1 MEHFYLITNEAKDPQ
16 GLYTERIT
24 AYLKK
29 RGGSVVCMENTA
41 TAFDTVISSNGEP
54 ADNRSV
60 SGACHGEE
68 AAQCILVLGG
78 DGTLLRAAR
87 NVMGSGIPLIGINLG
102 TLGYLAEVDIG
113 MIEPALDQLL
123 TDRFTR
129 EERMM
134 LEGQVK
140 KQDATDENFALNDI
154 VIVRSGPLQILTFH
168 IYVNGQFLNS
178 YCADGMI
185 VATPTGSTGYNMSA
199 GGPIANPGAEL
210 ILLTPICPHT
220 LNTRSIVLASE
231 DEIRIEIPQGK
242 DGQQQT
248 VEANFDGSHKMT
260 LQTGDG
266 IVIRKAL
273 KTTGIL
279 KLNTESFLTVLHK
292 KMSE

>member
-1 MEHFYLITNEAKDPQ
+1 MNHFYLITNEVKDPQ
-16 GLYTERIT
+16 GFYTERIT

-29 RGGSVVCMENTA
+29 HGANVVCVENTA
-41 TAFDTVISSNGEP
+41 GAVMAADTGL
-54 ADNRSV
+54 
-60 SGACHGEE
+60 HE

-87 NVMGSGIPLIGINLG
+87 NVMGSGVPLIGINLG

-113 MIEPALDQLL
+113 MIEPALDRLL
-123 TDRFTR
+123 TDRYTR

-134 LEGQVK
+134 LEGKVTR
-140 KQDATDENFALNDI
+140 QDKTEENFALNDI
-154 VIVRSGPLQILTFH
+154 VIARSGSLQILTFH

-178 YCADGMI
+178 FSADGVI

-248 VEANFDGSHKMT
+248 VEANFDGSHKKI
-260 LQTGDG
+260 LQTGDS
-266 IVIRKAL
+266 IVVRKAV

-292 KMSE
+292 KMNE